1 MSLIR
6 NGDDNNGV
14 GVGAGFNVYDAIEN
28 EERVGE
34 KAGKAEKYEHMQGS
48 NEREKKNG
56 AQFLKLIVR

>member
-1 MSLIR
+1 MLWSRSGL
-6 NGDDNNGV
+6 
-14 GVGAGFNVYDAIEN
+14 NVYDAIEN

-56 AQFLKLIVR
+56 GAIFKGDCAVIKL